1 MQLHQ
6 PGDVL
11 DGLLVEAQRRQP
23 LARHARPH
31 VVVPV
36 EGDGAVGQEAP
47 RGGLADVVHDGRQAQ
62 HEVRARHR
70 PVGAG
75 LQVDGLVEDRQGVL
89 VDVLVAPVLV
99 DGLDQGGQLGQDDVG
114 HAGVHHELQ
123 PPPGPGRE
131 QQALQLGAHALGG
144 DDLQARSHLLH
155 GGHDVGL
162 DVEPQLGGEAGGAH
176 DAQRVVVEGLHG
188 AHGSPQHPGAQVVE
202 PSARIDELKVGQPQR
217 HGVDGEVAPS
227 EIALKRVPVG
237 DHRLAGADLVLLGAV
252 GRRLHDRLALARPDR
267 AELLADVPAGVAPGG
282 QNPLGLL
289 GTCGGRAVQIVRD
302 DAEKGVTHRTP
313 DEGELI
319 PGTGEGMPESR
330 QGRRQCA
337 QGLPGRGTQ
346 TTGVKAL
353 VEQRADR
360 GTGDRGGS
368 AGCAG

>member
-1 MQLHQ
+1 MH
-6 PGDVL
+6 D
-11 DGLLVEAQRRQP
+11 
-23 LARHARPH
+23 
-31 VVVPV
+31 
-36 EGDGAVGQEAP
+36 
-47 RGGLADVVHDGRQAQ
+47 RGQAQ
-62 HEVRARHR
+62 HEVRGGHR
-70 PVGAG
+70 PVRAR
-75 LQVDGLVEDRQGVL
+75 LQVHRLVQHRQRVL

-99 DGLDQGGQLGQDDVG
+99 DGLDQGRQLGQDDVG
-114 HAGVHHELQ
+114 DPGVDHELQ
-123 PPPGPGRE
+123 STARPGRD
-131 QQALQLGAHALGG
+131 QQALQLGAHALGR
-144 DDLQARSHLLH
+144 DDLQPRRHLLH
-155 GGHDVGL
+155 GGHDVHL
-162 DVEPQLGGEAGGAH
+162 DVEPQLSGETRGAH
-176 DAQRVVVEGLHG
+176 DAQWVVVEGLHG

-202 PSARIDELKVGQPQR
+202 PSARIDELEVGQPQR

-289 GTCGGRAVQIVRD
+289 GTCGGCAVQIVRD
-302 DAEKGVTHRTP
+302 DAEKGITHRAP

-319 PGTGEGMPESR
+319 PGTGEGMPERR
-330 QGRRQCA
+330 QGRGQCA

-360 GTGDRGGS
+360 GTGDRSGS
-368 AGCAG
+368 PDRAG